1 MGGEIL
7 EYEAKTIYRN
17 GFKNGELKGE
27 HKGKLEGKQEGELKK
42 AIQVY
47 KNCLNRGMSKEDA
60 LAISEL
66 KEADIPAE
74 LR

>member
-1 MGGEIL
+1 MKEADKVMGGEIL
-7 EYEAKTIYRN
+7 EYEAKTIYRS
-17 GFKNGELKGE
+17 GLK
-27 HKGKLEGKQEGELKK
+27 KGKLEGKLEGELKK

-66 KEADIPAE
+66 KEEDIPVE